1 VETLFQDIRYG
12 ARMLIKNPAVTL
24 VAVITLAL
32 GIGANTAIFSA
43 VNGMLLRPLPV
54 ANADRLDVIA
64 GQLKGV
70 DGFSSFSYLD
80 YRDLRAQATGFS
92 DVIAYNINL
101 MGLNV
106 DGKADPLVI
115 NYVSS
120 NFFSGLGLKPA
131 AGRLIYGD
139 ESEKQGIEPVV
150 VLAYSYWKKRFNGS
164 PDVVGKRVQLNGRAA
179 TVIGVAPEG
188 FHGLYSILDVQAYM
202 PLGIRTLWNDND
214 DFWKKRDD
222 RELKVL
228 GVLSPGVSRKEAQS
242 SVDVAMHGLAQTYPE
257 DKNLSA
263 RLYPEW
269 LARPEPDPSF
279 QIVIVGIA
287 FMVLAGLVLVL
298 ACTNVANIVLV
309 RATARGREMAVRAA
323 LGAARSRL
331 VRQLL
336 TESILLGLIGGA
348 TGLLLGAWVS
358 NLLGSIHIVALG
370 STLLFDFSLDWRVFA
385 FGLGVAV
392 LTGMLVGLAPA
403 FRASRTNLNEVLHE
417 GSRGVLAGTARSWL
431 RPALVVAQVAVSL
444 TLLVVAGLFVRS
456 AHNAERAYFG
466 FDPSH
471 VLNLTMDVR
480 NIGYSRERARQFY
493 RDLEAQMRNL
503 PGVQS
508 ASLALSV
515 PMGYNNE
522 AGSVYFEGR
531 SANSKDVA
539 PVILYNSVGLDYFT
553 TMRTPLLRGRTFTD
567 LDTEKAPLVA
577 VVNEYMAHRYWPNED
592 AMGKR
597 FSIKGP
603 EGPFME
609 IVGITKQGKYTG
621 PGEDPTAFFY
631 VPEEQNPN
639 LVRTLQLRTSG
650 APEQM
655 IPEVEHAIHAMA
667 PGLPLVGV
675 ESMEQSLEGVNG
687 MFGFRMATRFAGALG
702 LLGLILAL
710 VGVYGVISY
719 TAAQR
724 THEIGVRMALGAN
737 RADILKM
744 VLRQGVILV
753 GGGVVVGLALTFVLA
768 RGISSLLVGVSSSDP
783 LTFTL
788 AAAFLAG
795 VGLLASFFPAR
806 RAMNVEP
813 LRALKYE

>member
-12 ARMLIKNPAVTL
+12 ARMLIKNPAITI

-32 GIGANTAIFSA
+32 GIGANTAIFST

-54 ANADRLDVIA
+54 ANADRLMVIA
-64 GQLKGV
+64 GQVKGM
-70 DGFSSFSYLD
+70 DGFNSISYLD

-101 MGLNV
+101 MGMDA

-131 AGRLIYGD
+131 LGQLISGE
-139 ESEKQGIEPVV
+139 ESEKQGNEPAI
-150 VLAYSYWKKRFNGS
+150 VLSYSYWKKRFNLS
-164 PDVVGKRVQLNGRAA
+164 PEVVGKRVQLNGRAA
-179 TVIGVAPEG
+179 TIIGVAPEG
-188 FHGLYSILDVQAYM
+188 FHGVYSILDTQAYM
-202 PLGIRTLWNDND
+202 PLGLRSLWSDND
-214 DFWKKRDD
+214 DFWKKRDF
-222 RELKVL
+222 RSVKVL
-228 GVLSPGVSRKEAQS
+228 GVLKPGVSRKEAQS
-242 SVDVAMHGLAQTYPE
+242 SVDVTMQRLAQTYPE
-257 DKNLSA
+257 DKDFSA

-287 FMVLAGLVLVL
+287 FMVLAGLVLLL
-298 ACTNVANIVLV
+298 ACTNVVNIVLV
-309 RATARGREMAVRAA
+309 RATARAREMAVRAA

-336 TESILLGLIGGA
+336 TESVLLGLIGGGA
-348 TGLLLGAWVS
+348 GLLLGAWVS
-358 NLLGSIHIVALG
+358 NLLGSIRIVALG
-370 STLLFDFSLDWRVFA
+370 SPLVFDFSLDWRVFA
-385 FGLGVAV
+385 FGLGAAV
-392 LTGMLVGLAPA
+392 LTGMLVGLVPA
-403 FRASRTNLNEVLHE
+403 FRASRTNLNDVLHE
-417 GSRGVLAGTARSWL
+417 GSRGVLSGTARSWL

-444 TLLVVAGLFVRS
+444 TLLVVAGLFIRS
-456 AHNAERAYFG
+456 ARNAERTYFG

-471 VLNLTMDVR
+471 VLNLTMDAR
-480 NIGYSRERARQFY
+480 NIGYSRDRARQFY
-493 RDLEAQMRNL
+493 RDLEAQMHTL
-503 PGVQS
+503 PGVES

-531 SANSKDVA
+531 SASSKEPA
-539 PVILYNSVGLDYFT
+539 PLILYNSVGLEYFA
-553 TMRTPLLRGRTFTD
+553 TMRTPLLRGRNFTEQ
-567 LDTEKAPLVA
+567 DTDKAPLVA
-577 VVNEYMAHRYWPNED
+577 IVNEYMAHRFWPNED

-597 FSIKGP
+597 FSIKSP
-603 EGPFME
+603 TGPFME
-609 IVGITKQGKYTG
+609 VVGIAKQGKYTS
-621 PGEDPTAFFY
+621 PAEDPTAFFY
-631 VPEEQNPN
+631 VPQEQDSN
-639 LVRTLQLRTSG
+639 LVRTLQLRTAG

-655 IPEVEHAIHAMA
+655 IPEVERAIHAMA

-687 MFGFRMATRFAGALG
+687 LFFFRMGTRFSGALG

-724 THEIGVRMALGAN
+724 THEIGVRMALGAD
-737 RADILKM
+737 RGDILKM
-744 VLRQGVILV
+744 VLHQGVILV
-753 GGGVVVGLALTFVLA
+753 GAGVAVGLGLTFVLA

-783 LTFTL
+783 LTFGL
-788 AAAFLAG
+788 AAAFLAS
-795 VGLLASFFPAR
+795 VGLLASFIPAR

>member
-54 ANADRLDVIA
+54 ANADRLNVIA

-80 YRDLRAQATGFS
+80 YRDLRAQSTGFS

-101 MGLNV
+101 MGLDV

-131 AGRLIYGD
+131 AGRLIYGA
-139 ESEKQGIEPVV
+139 ESEQQGIEPVV
-150 VLAYSYWKKRFNGS
+150 VLSYSYWTKRFNGS
-164 PDVVGKRVQLNGRAA
+164 ADVVGKRVQLNGRAA
-179 TVIGVAPEG
+179 TVIGVAPQG

-202 PLGIRTLWNDND
+202 PLGIRALWNDND

-228 GVLSPGVSRKEAQS
+228 GVLLPGVSRKEAQS
-242 SVDVAMHGLAQTYPE
+242 SVDVAMHGLAQAYPE
-257 DKNLSA
+257 DKDLSA

-403 FRASRTNLNEVLHE
+403 FRASRTNLNDVLHE

-431 RPALVVAQVAVSL
+431 RPVLVVAQVAVSL

-493 RDLEAQMRNL
+493 RDLEAQMRTL
-503 PGVQS
+503 PGVQT

-567 LDTEKAPLVA
+567 QDTEKAPLVA

-603 EGPFME
+603 AGPFME
-609 IVGITKQGKYTG
+609 IVGIAKQGKYTG

-655 IPEVEHAIHAMA
+655 IPEVERAIHAMA

-724 THEIGVRMALGAN
+724 THEIGVRMALGAD
-737 RADILKM
+737 RKDILKM

-788 AAAFLAG
+788 AAVFLAG
-795 VGLLASFFPAR
+795 VGLVASFIPAR